1 MTPAQQKEI
10 VSMLCR
16 ETEAHLHKHI
26 DAGNIP
32 AAYDGFELRWIISD
46 MFKQDSTRAD
56 VRKRFRAY
64 RRSVTTIN
72 YYYCVLR
79 GV

>member
-16 ETEAHLHKHI
+16 ETEARLHKHI

-32 AAYDGFELRWIISD
+32 TAYDGFELRWMISD
-46 MFKQDSTRAD
+46 MFKQDSTRDD

-64 RRSVTTIN
+64 RRSVATIH
-72 YYYCVLR
+72 YYHRVLS

>member
-1 MTPAQQKEI
+1 
-10 VSMLCR
+10 MLCR
-16 ETEAHLHKHI
+16 ETEVRLHKHI

-32 AAYDGFELRWIISD
+32 VDYDGHELRWMISD

-56 VRKRFRAY
+56 IRKRFRAY
-64 RRSVTTIN
+64 RRSVYTIN
-72 YYYCVLR
+72 YYHRVLR